1 MELQLLPV
9 LILALDGDEWPA
21 SRPGRLTPGERAT
34 IPIGYVAG
42 WTPEPVWT
50 QCWREKY
57 LTAPG
62 IKPYSS
68 NR

>member
-50 QCWREKY
+50 QC
-57 LTAPG
+57 
-62 IKPYSS
+62 
-68 NR
+68 